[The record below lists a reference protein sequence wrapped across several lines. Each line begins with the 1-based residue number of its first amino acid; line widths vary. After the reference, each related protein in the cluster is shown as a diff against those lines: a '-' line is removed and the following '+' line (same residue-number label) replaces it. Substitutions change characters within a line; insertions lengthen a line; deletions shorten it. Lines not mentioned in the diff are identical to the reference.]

1 MSGAGIRSNLL
12 ADPRLAGRLERLAQL
27 DTTPL
32 LEAIG
37 AEVESQTRRRIAVD
51 KASPAGMPWPE
62 WSTDYAKTRHS
73 GQSLLQ
79 GDGHLLDSITYQV
92 DGDSALIGSPL
103 VYVATHQYGDP
114 ERGIEQRELLG
125 LEGDDLDDV
134 VGLVEDYLEE
144 IASD

>member
-1 MSGAGIRSNLL
+1 MSGAGIRTNLL

-51 KASPAGMPWPE
+51 KASPAGVPWPE
-62 WSTDYAKTRHS
+62 WSTEYAKTRHS

-92 DGDSALIGSPL
+92 EGDSVLIGSPL
-103 VYVATHQYGDP
+103 IYAATHQFGDL

-134 VGLVEDYLEE
+134 VGLVEDYLED

>member
-1 MSGAGIRSNLL
+1 MSGAGIRTNLQ

-51 KASPAGMPWPE
+51 KASPAGLPWPE
-62 WSTDYAKTRHS
+62 WSDDYAATRHS

-79 GDGHLLDSITYQV
+79 GDGHLLDSITHQV
-92 DGDSALIGSPL
+92 EGDSVLIGSPL
-103 VYVATHQYGDP
+103 IYAATHQFGDL

-134 VGLVEDYLEE
+134 VGLVEDYLED

>member
-1 MSGAGIRSNLL
+1 MSGAGIRTNLQ

-51 KASPAGMPWPE
+51 KASPTGLPWPE
-62 WSTDYAKTRHS
+62 WSADYAATRHS

-79 GDGHLLDSITYQV
+79 GVGHLLDSITHQV
-92 DGDSALIGSPL
+92 DGNSVLIGSPL
-103 VYVATHQYGDP
+103 VYAATHQFGDD
-114 ERGIEQRELLG
+114 ERGIEQRQFLG

-134 VGLVEDYLEE
+134 VGLVEDYLED